1 VQEATECRAR
11 EDKPMAELMEEKNVH
26 LGNFARLEKESGVN
40 GTSSVHRLRKAAI
53 QRFGD
58 LGFPT
63 LRNEDWRF
71 TNVAP
76 LARIPFQLT
85 RLLDQRTIEKIDVE
99 SIASRLGDCYRLVF
113 VDGHHTPE
121 FSATRKLPAG
131 VQISSL
137 ARFLTE
143 DPKAVEPHLGQYAK
157 FQNHAFTAL
166 NTAFIQDGAFIS
178 VAPGVALDKPISLI
192 YVSTGA
198 AREKVAH
205 PRNLILV
212 GAKARASLVE
222 TYVGLEQ
229 EVYWTNVVGEI
240 VLGEGAVVEHVKLQ
254 SESLG
259 AFHVA
264 LLQVYQKQASQ
275 FSTHYIGRGGHLVRN
290 EVRDMLAGEEC
301 QCTINGL
308 YMAGGKQH
316 LDNQTVLDHAMPRCT
331 SHELYKGILDG
342 KAHGVFNGKIFVH
355 QDAQKTDAKQTN
367 QTLLLSED
375 ALVNT
380 KPELEI
386 YADDVKCTHGATV
399 GHLDAEALF
408 YLRARGIALAEARSL
423 LTFAFANDIVE
434 RIHIEPLRSQLERE
448 LLEAQHLSQ
457 EPEALE
463 AP

>member
-1 VQEATECRAR
+1 MV
-11 EDKPMAELMEEKNVH
+11 ELMEEKNVY
-26 LGNFARLEKESGVN
+26 LADFARLEKESGMN
-40 GTSSVHRLRKAAI
+40 GSSSVHRLRKAAI
-53 QRFGD
+53 KRFSD

-76 LARIPFQLT
+76 LARIPFQRALPS
-85 RLLDQRTIEKIDVE
+85 EAKVEEIDVE
-99 SIASRLGDCYRLVF
+99 SIAPKLGDCYQIVF
-113 VDGHHTPE
+113 VNGRHAPE
-121 FSATRKLPAG
+121 LSITRKLPTG
-131 VQISSL
+131 VQICSL
-137 ARFLTE
+137 ARILAE
-143 DPKAVEPHLGQYAK
+143 DPGAVEPYLGQYAK
-157 FQNHAFTAL
+157 FQNQAFTAL
-166 NTAFIQDGAFIS
+166 NTAFIEDGAFIF
-178 VAPGVALDKPISLI
+178 VAPGVAPDKPISVL
-192 YVSTGA
+192 YVSSGTG
-198 AREKVAH
+198 REAVVH

-212 GAKARASLVE
+212 GAKARASVVE
-222 TYVGLEQ
+222 TYVGLE
-229 EVYWTNVVGEI
+229 EESYWTNAVGEI
-240 VLGEGAVVEHVKLQ
+240 VLGENAALDYVKLQ
-254 SESLG
+254 NENLR

-264 LLQVYQKQASQ
+264 LLQVHQKKSSQ

-308 YMAGGKQH
+308 YMASGNQH

-375 ALVNT
+375 ALINT

-434 RIHIEPLRSQLERE
+434 RISIEPLRSQLERE
-448 LLEAQHLSQ
+448 LLEAQHLSRQ
-457 EPEALE
+457 PEALE
-463 AP
+463 SP